1 MDELLT
7 FAKWQFWAA
16 DKEEGSK
23 ISRLHNLQQA
33 AKSGSERAKKQ
44 LSEAPTLREDIQYLW
59 VAFIDLNNAGSGTI
73 SYQDIQ
79 AYSQMQYHLTPF
91 EVEAIQAM
99 NTLRNKHG

>member
-16 DKEEGSK
+16 EKEEGSK

-44 LSEAPTLREDIQYLW
+44 LNEAPTLRDDLRYLW
-59 VAFIDLNNAGSGTI
+59 FAFIDLNNAGSGTI
-73 SYQDIQ
+73 TYQDIL
-79 AYSQMQYHLTPF
+79 AYSKMQNTLSPF

-99 NTLRNKHG
+99 NTLRNKNG